1 MFALYTSLLV
11 SVLRLVPVGGL
22 KFPYI
27 KETNDSRYV
36 LKSNS
41 GVGICIHYDSKN
53 PANYCCVSF
62 GIKEGEEIRIE
73 KLSGNYDVGTVFNN
87 QGSWGVEGLDSYV
100 VIAI

>member
-1 MFALYTSLLV
+1 MELPAGI
-11 SVLRLVPVGGL
+11 VGEL

-27 KETNDSRYV
+27 KETNNGSYV

-73 KLSGNYDVGTVFNN
+73 KLSGNFDVGTVFNN
-87 QGSWGVEGLDSYV
+87 LGSWGVEGLDSYV